1 MGSEG
6 QQDMEMAIL
15 TALLKGEL
23 SGGRG
28 GAGDPVSPR
37 PRGCWEPGQSELR
50 CRARQAAPGSRG
62 AKLQLRAEPGGFGG
76 RCA

>member
-1 MGSEG
+1 
-6 QQDMEMAIL
+6 MEMAIL

-23 SGGRG
+23 SGG

-37 PRGCWEPGQSELR
+37 PRRCWEPGPSELR
-50 CRARQAAPGSRG
+50 RRARQAALGSRG